1 MGTFQTIWIAFLII
15 VLLLTHQSLV
25 VEYAKKRGYENVWAG
40 LVGLIPIGG
49 FYIYKSLPARRTTSK
64 LGIKQI
70 FKPKSIISRVLISA
84 EISAVTIIVLI
95 PVIYIFGTAMSNI
108 KTSVP
113 NTIWPENPSLEAFR
127 FLFEKTEF
135 KTWYKN
141 TLTIAIINML
151 VGTVVI
157 TGAAYVFGRFQFK
170 GKKGGLLTILVLQS
184 FPSFMGLFAMYV
196 LFWKFGLLGR
206 PAYLSILYI
215 GGSIPGNLWLIKGF
229 MSQIPKDL
237 DESAMI
243 DGANK
248 FQIFKSIILPLS
260 VPILTF
266 VAVSMFM
273 GPWMDY
279 MLPSYLL
286 TIPRAGLE
294 GTDTSTQW
302 TLAVGIYKFIDD
314 PNYLNYSAFAAAAIL
329 IGAPITVLY
338 MAFQKYLIEG
348 IMAGATKG

>member
-1 MGTFQTIWIAFLII
+1 MVNFESILIAFFVI

-25 VEYAKKRGYENVWAG
+25 VEYARKRGYEGAKVG
-40 LVGLIPIGG
+40 FVGLIPVGG
-49 FYIYKSLPARRTTSK
+49 FYIYKRLPSRRNVSRHGVLQT
-64 LGIKQI
+64 
-70 FKPKSIISRVLISA
+70 FKAKSIISRMLISA
-84 EISAVTIIVLI
+84 EISAVTIAVLI
-95 PVIYIFGTAMSNI
+95 PVIYIFGTALSNI

-113 NTIWPENPSLEAFR
+113 SQIWPDEPTLDAFR
-127 FLFEKTEF
+127 FLFQETEF
-135 KTWYKN
+135 TTWYKN
-141 TLTIAIINML
+141 TLTIALINMV
-151 VGTVVI
+151 VGTIVI

-196 LFWKFGLLGR
+196 LFWKFGLLGI
-206 PAYLSILYI
+206 PSYLSILYI

-229 MSQIPKDL
+229 MGQIPKDL

-279 MLPSYLL
+279 MLPGYLL
-286 TIPRAGLE
+286 TIPRAGME
-294 GTDTSTQW
+294 GTDTTTQW
-302 TLAVGIYKFIDD
+302 TIAVGIYKFINDSS
-314 PNYLNYSAFAAAAIL
+314 YLNYSAFAAAAIL
-329 IGAPITVLY
+329 IGAPITALY

>member
-1 MGTFQTIWIAFLII
+1 MANFQTIWISFLII

-25 VEYAKKRGYENVWAG
+25 VSYAKKRGYEHVWS
-40 LVGLIPIGG
+40 GLIGLLPIAG
-49 FYIYKSLPARRTTSK
+49 FIIYQRLPAKRNTSK
-64 LGIKQI
+64 MGIRQI
-70 FKPKSIISRVLISA
+70 FKFKSVITRVLISA
-84 EISAVTIIVLI
+84 EISAVTIVVLI
-95 PVIYIFGTAMSNI
+95 PVIYIFGTALSNI
-108 KTSVP
+108 RTSVP
-113 NTIWPENPSLEAFR
+113 NTIWPDQPTLEAFR
-127 FLFEKTEF
+127 YLFQETEF
-135 KTWYKN
+135 TTWYKN
-141 TLTIAIINML
+141 TLMIAVINMV
-151 VGTVVI
+151 VGTIVI

-248 FQIFKSIILPLS
+248 FQIFRRIILPLS
-260 VPILTF
+260 IPILTF

-279 MLPSYLL
+279 MLPGYLL
-286 TIPRAGLE
+286 TIPRAGAQ
-294 GTDTSTQW
+294 GTDTTTQW
-302 TLAVGIYKFIDD
+302 TLAVGIYKFINDS
-314 PNYLNYSAFAAAAIL
+314 NYLNYSAFAAAAIL
-329 IGAPITVLY
+329 IGAPITILY